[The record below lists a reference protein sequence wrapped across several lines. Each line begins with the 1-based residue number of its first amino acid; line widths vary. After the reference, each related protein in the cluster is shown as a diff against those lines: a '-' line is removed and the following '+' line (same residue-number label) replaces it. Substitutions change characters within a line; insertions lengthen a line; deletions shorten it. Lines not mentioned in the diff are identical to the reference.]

1 MTNQEFPNKVIE
13 IVRNAVNTISE
24 DDFLKLGSIIVI
36 HNTWCSPSGKQDDG
50 LNKFKAWLK
59 GQLKM
64 WEEDEGVPF
73 RIDKFSEEQL
83 DFNGISDGVSLYSYQ
98 PTSYGED
105 LDFWFEFK
113 VKKSSN
119 SKIEVEFNVNI

>member
-1 MTNQEFPNKVIE
+1 
-13 IVRNAVNTISE
+13 
-24 DDFLKLGSIIVI
+24 
-36 HNTWCSPSGKQDDG
+36 
-50 LNKFKAWLK
+50 
-59 GQLKM
+59 M
-64 WEEDEGVPF
+64 WEDDEGVPF

-98 PTSYGED
+98 PTSFGED

-113 VKKSSN
+113 VKESSN